1 MKGLQGNFK
10 LMGDIMKM
18 RIGQVWLM
26 VAALFFFT
34 QAQAADQHGTA
45 QEAIAL
51 VHKAID
57 YYKKNG
63 KEKTYALIN
72 DESPD
77 FKTKDLY
84 LFSSDLKAGPLGAH
98 GANRKMI
105 GKDMSML
112 KDADGNSITQKILD
126 IANSKEG
133 KGWADY
139 KWPDPVTKEI
149 EQKSTYVERVDDVY
163 FACGI
168 YK

>member
-1 MKGLQGNFK
+1 M
-10 LMGDIMKM
+10 MKM
-18 RIGQVWLM
+18 RIGQMWLM
-26 VAALFFFT
+26 AAALFVFT
-34 QAQAADQHGTA
+34 QVHAAEHGTA
-45 QEAIAL
+45 QEAVAL

-63 KEKTYALIN
+63 KEKTYAMIN
-72 DESPD
+72 DENPE
-77 FKTKDLY
+77 FKVKDLY
-84 LFSSDLKAGPLGAH
+84 VFSSDLKAGPLGAH
-98 GANRKMI
+98 GANRKMV

-126 IANSKEG
+126 VANSKEG

-139 KWPDPVTKEI
+139 KWPNPVTKEI
-149 EQKSTYVERVDDVY
+149 EQKSTYVERVDDLY